1 MRRAQDIIRDWSGQ
15 VRLGQGGQG
24 QLQKHH
30 KKHVLTAI
38 NLFLYAQVCFQQKW
52 RQLNTCTK
60 STYHKC
66 TQTECATWNIHDTG
80 NTDTERQVSASNEQV
95 EFSSPPRCQEKHDT
109 SRSMGRELSGTSV
122 KSGGWV
128 NCSSELEGN
137 YSLFLSLKFLTHE
150 HPSNFKYHT
159 WEESVK
165 LEATS
170 NLFFLRPA
178 PNVERKGHWTCE
190 KTSSAGCCL
199 PTLITSARSWQA
211 PKRIAPLLT
220 HARIFICDGDGKSM
234 QVSKQ
239 RAKML
244 DMAQGSW
251 YVEGAWWQV
260 GVSDSVST
268 VRCLRAQNPKEA
280 TACRQMKFTPTE
292 RPRLTCDIWKPYAS
306 WIGIVIARDVPNDR
320 VQLDSR
326 EAVRLVWQSFQSAV
340 VVQAI

>member
-30 KKHVLTAI
+30 RKHVLTAI

-109 SRSMGRELSGTSV
+109 SRSMGRELSGTSA
-122 KSGGWV
+122 KSVGWV
-128 NCSSELEGN
+128 KCSSELEGN

-150 HPSNFKYHT
+150 HPSKFKYHT

-170 NLFFLRPA
+170 NLFFWGLLQMWKEKDIEH
-178 PNVERKGHWTCE
+178 VRKLPVRAAASLHW
-190 KTSSAGCCL
+190 S
-199 PTLITSARSWQA
+199 
-211 PKRIAPLLT
+211 
-220 HARIFICDGDGKSM
+220 
-234 QVSKQ
+234 
-239 RAKML
+239 
-244 DMAQGSW
+244 
-251 YVEGAWWQV
+251 
-260 GVSDSVST
+260 
-268 VRCLRAQNPKEA
+268 
-280 TACRQMKFTPTE
+280 
-292 RPRLTCDIWKPYAS
+292 PRLAHDKLRNGSRHCSPTPGFLS
-306 WIGIVIARDVPNDR
+306 VMVIENRCRYPNKG
-320 VQLDSR
+320 QKC
-326 EAVRLVWQSFQSAV
+326 WTWH
-340 VVQAI
+340 